1 VVVRA
6 LCIVALVAACAGAQH
21 REGTS
26 RFALGAARA
35 APVTPLHAAVADAT
49 LVAEPAQGEPWQ
61 AFLGADGSAR
71 RMDGAEGRWQVDA
84 DGRLCTSFAD
94 RRNCWWMV
102 RDGGSEPV
110 FRGESPGE
118 RARLAQASP
127 EL

>member
-6 LCIVALVAACAGAQH
+6 CCIVALVAACGAVPSG
-21 REGTS
+21 EGAS
-26 RFALGAARA
+26 RFGLALART
-35 APVTPLHAAVADAT
+35 APQPSLHAAVADAT
-49 LVAEPAQGEPWQ
+49 LVAEPAEGAPWR

-94 RRNCWWMV
+94 RQDCWWMV
-102 RDGGSEPV
+102 RDGSSEPV
-110 FRGESPGE
+110 FRGAAPGE
-118 RARLAQASP
+118 RARLAHASP